1 MAMAGDGIDAGVGVA
16 DTIGVGVG
24 VGFGVDVGAGV
35 GVGVGVGAASTLI
48 AFFKLSGVRAVLD
61 TFTGVESPREMSTES
76 SVGRTWLIETS
87 LPAFSVME
95 PTVLPSMT
103 RGIWVSTAR
112 VPGVAEA
119 PLMTARRVMQ
129 NAMRR

>member
-1 MAMAGDGIDAGVGVA
+1 MAGDGIDAGVGVA

-76 SVGRTWLIETS
+76 SVGRTWVIETS

-112 VPGVAEA
+112 VPGVVAKA

>member
-1 MAMAGDGIDAGVGVA
+1 MDGDG
-16 DTIGVGVG
+16 IGVGVG
-24 VGFGVDVGAGV
+24 VVAATIGVGAGV
-35 GVGVGVGAASTLI
+35 GVGVDVGAGVGVGAASTLI

-76 SVGRTWLIETS
+76 SVGRTWVIETS

-112 VPGVAEA
+112 VPGVVAKA